1 LASGHTKDVLAQQP
15 ALAALIRKMKAVEG
29 FSSDSELVAGIKSH
43 HVTEYSLESYCVLIR
58 FMYCGVIDLNVD
70 LNDFAI
76 GFPLN
81 KPFPLSC
88 KNRPDIGLFT
98 CSTSSTYTK
107 AEGPAESD
115 QPVEP
120 GMLTTWSEVF
130 QVADCY
136 QVTEL
141 RDYCRDKIISSLE
154 PANALE
160 ALFGYAHRYEDMRD
174 KVLDVVVKNLSEFYM
189 SDTDPLEPYADH
201 PQRYKLM
208 TEALRYKSRSI
219 HH

>member
-1 LASGHTKDVLAQQP
+1 
-15 ALAALIRKMKAVEG
+15 
-29 FSSDSELVAGIKSH
+29 
-43 HVTEYSLESYCVLIR
+43 
-58 FMYCGVIDLNVD
+58 MYCGVIDLNVD

-76 GFPLN
+76 GFPPN
-81 KPFPLSC
+81 KPFSLSC

-98 CSTSSTYTK
+98 CSTSSTCAK
-107 AEGPAESD
+107 VEVPLEFD

-120 GMLTTWSEVF
+120 GMLAAWSEVF

-141 RDYCRDKIISSLE
+141 RDHCQDKIISSLE

-174 KVLDVVVKNLSEFYM
+174 KVLDAVVKNLSEFYM
-189 SDTDPLEPYADH
+189 SNTDPFKPYADH
-201 PQRYKLM
+201 PERYKIM
-208 TEALRYKSRSI
+208 TEALRHTSRSI